1 MHGIHAARR
10 SNLRRRPRRPRIE
23 LAEHTRGK
31 IRAMV
36 SRSSSNEER
45 MPVPPQ
51 QDSVAASE
59 VSLYRNV
66 LKIKEEHSLE
76 NLGISFYDAETT
88 IQWSYNADTYFHAAS
103 TMKLA
108 VLLGVFRQVDRGEL
122 SLDSPVHVRNRFTSI
137 VNQEPYMLD
146 LGRDADPDVYGH
158 LGKTLTVRELA
169 YWMITKSSNLATNLL
184 VDVIGIQTVQLALDE
199 LDIDGVRVL
208 RGVEDQRAFEAKL
221 NNEVTANGL
230 LKMLRLI
237 ADGKAYSQQACDDM
251 LEILLDQQY
260 RSGIP
265 AGLPK
270 AARVAH
276 KTGNISTVH
285 HDAGIVYLEGRK
297 PYVLVILTQFA
308 PDQGRG
314 TAVADVSR
322 DIFNTLAGSV
332 YE

>member
-1 MHGIHAARR
+1 MAAKAQP
-10 SNLRRRPRRPRIE
+10 SDERIPM
-23 LAEHTRGK
+23 TP
-31 IRAMV
+31 
-36 SRSSSNEER
+36 ER
-45 MPVPPQ
+45 
-51 QDSVAASE
+51 DSVAASE

-66 LKIKEEHSLE
+66 LKIKRDHALE

-88 IQWSYNADTYFHAAS
+88 IQWSFNADHYFHAAS

-122 SLDSPVHVRNRFTSI
+122 QLEAPVHVRNRFTSI
-137 VNQEPYMLD
+137 VNQEPFMLD

-184 VDVIGIQTVQLALDE
+184 VDVIGIHTVQLALDE
-199 LDIDGVRVL
+199 LEIDGVRVL
-208 RGVEDQRAFEAKL
+208 RGVEDSRAFAAGL

-230 LKMLRLI
+230 VKMLRLI
-237 ADGKAYSQQACDDM
+237 ADGKAYSQQVCDEM
-251 LEILLDQQY
+251 LEIMLDQQY

-285 HDAGIVYLEGRK
+285 HDAGIVYLDGRK
-297 PYVLVILTQFA
+297 PYVLVILTQFPA
-308 PDQGRG
+308 EQGRG
-314 TAVADVSR
+314 TAVAEVSR
-322 DIFNTLAGSV
+322 DIFHTLADSV

>member
-1 MHGIHAARR
+1 MTSKPRKVEEALPAR
-10 SNLRRRPRRPRIE
+10 
-23 LAEHTRGK
+23 
-31 IRAMV
+31 
-36 SRSSSNEER
+36 
-45 MPVPPQ
+45 
-51 QDSVAASE
+51 DSVAAAE

-66 LKIKEEHSLE
+66 LKIRHEHQLE
-76 NLGISFYDAETT
+76 SLGISFFDGETT
-88 IQWSYNADTYFHAAS
+88 IQWSYNADTWFHAAS

-108 VLLGVFRQVDRGEL
+108 VLLGVFRQIDRGEVA
-122 SLDSPVHVRNRFTSI
+122 LDAPVHVRNRFTSI

-184 VDVIGIQTVQLALDE
+184 VDVVGIATIQQALDE
-199 LDIDGVRVL
+199 LEIDGVKVL
-208 RGVEDQRAFEAKL
+208 RGVEDSRAFDAGL

-230 LKMLRLI
+230 LKLLRLI
-237 ADGKAYSQQACDDM
+237 AEGKAYSQKACDDM
-251 LEILLDQQY
+251 LEILLEQQY

-285 HDAGIVYLEGRK
+285 HDAGIVYLDGRK
-297 PYVLVILTQFA
+297 PYVLVILTQFPA
-308 PDQGRG
+308 EAGRG

-322 DIFNTLAGSV
+322 DIFQTLAGSA
-332 YE
+332 YES

>member
-1 MHGIHAARR
+1 
-10 SNLRRRPRRPRIE
+10 
-23 LAEHTRGK
+23 
-31 IRAMV
+31 MV
-36 SRSSSNEER
+36 AKAHKQQER
-45 MPVPPQ
+45 MPVQPQ
-51 QDSVAASE
+51 QDSVAAAE

-66 LKIKEEHSLE
+66 VKIKNEHSLAD
-76 NLGISFYDAETT
+76 LGISFYDAETT

-122 SLDSPVHVRNRFTSI
+122 QLEAPVHVRNRFTSI
-137 VNQEPYMLD
+137 VNQEPFMLD

-169 YWMITKSSNLATNLL
+169 YWMIVRSSNLATNLL
-184 VDVIGIQTVQLALDE
+184 VDVVGIPTIQQSLDE
-199 LDIDGVRVL
+199 LEIDGIRVL
-208 RGVEDQRAFEAKL
+208 RGVEDSRAFEAGL

-230 LKMLRLI
+230 LKLLRLI
-237 ADGKAYSQQACDDM
+237 ADHRAYSEKSCAEM

-285 HDAGIVYLEGRK
+285 HDAGIVYLDGRK
-297 PYVLVILTQFA
+297 PYVLVILTAFPA
-308 PDQGRG
+308 EQGRG
-314 TAVADVSR
+314 TAVAEVSR
-322 DIFNTLAGSV
+322 DIFTTLAGSV

>member
-1 MHGIHAARR
+1 
-10 SNLRRRPRRPRIE
+10 
-23 LAEHTRGK
+23 
-31 IRAMV
+31 MV
-36 SRSSSNEER
+36 AKAQRHEER
-45 MPVPPQ
+45 MPAAPAK
-51 QDSVAASE
+51 DSVGSAE
-59 VSLYRNV
+59 ISLYRNI
-66 LKIKEEHSLE
+66 LKIKKEHDLE
-76 NLGISFYDAETT
+76 QLGISFFDAETT
-88 IQWSYNADTYFHAAS
+88 IQWSYNADEYFHAAS

-108 VLLGVFRQVDRGEL
+108 VLLGVFRQVDRGD
-122 SLDSPVHVRNRFTSI
+122 LDLHAPVHVRNRFTSI
-137 VNQEPYMLD
+137 VNQEPFMLD

-158 LGKTLTVRELA
+158 LGKTLTIRELA

-184 VDVIGIQTVQLALDE
+184 VDVVSIPTIQLALDE
-199 LDIDGVRVL
+199 LEIDGVRVL
-208 RGVEDQRAFEAKL
+208 RGVEDQRAFEAGL

-230 LKMLRLI
+230 LKLLRLI
-237 ADGKAYSQQACDDM
+237 ADGKAYSQKACDEMLDIM
-251 LEILLDQQY
+251 LEQQY

-285 HDAGIVYLEGRK
+285 HDAGIVYLEERK
-297 PYVLVILTQFA
+297 PYVLVILTQFG
-308 PDQGRG
+308 PETGRG

>member
-1 MHGIHAARR
+1 MAAEPLQAAR
-10 SNLRRRPRRPRIE
+10 
-23 LAEHTRGK
+23 
-31 IRAMV
+31 
-36 SRSSSNEER
+36 
-45 MPVPPQ
+45 
-51 QDSVAASE
+51 DSVAAAE

-66 LKIKEEHSLE
+66 MKIRRDHTLE
-76 NLGISFYDAETT
+76 NLGIAFYDAETT
-88 IQWSYNADTYFHAAS
+88 IQWSYNADHYFHAAS

-108 VLLGVFRQVDRGEL
+108 VLLGVFREIDRGGL
-122 SLDSPVHVRNRFTSI
+122 SIEAPVHVRNRFTSI
-137 VNQEPYMLD
+137 VNQEPFMLD

-184 VDVIGIQTVQLALDE
+184 VDIVGIDNIQHALDE

-208 RGVEDQRAFEAKL
+208 RGVEDQRAFEAGL

-230 LKMLRLI
+230 LKLLRLI
-237 ADGKAYSQQACDDM
+237 ADEKAYSKQACEQM
-251 LEILLDQQY
+251 LEIMLDQQY

-285 HDAGIVYLEGRK
+285 HDAGIVYLEERK

-308 PDQGRG
+308 AEQGRG
-314 TAVADVSR
+314 TAVAALSR
-322 DIFNTLAGSV
+322 DIFNTLAGTM
-332 YE
+332 YES

>member
-1 MHGIHAARR
+1 
-10 SNLRRRPRRPRIE
+10 
-23 LAEHTRGK
+23 
-31 IRAMV
+31 MV
-36 SRSSSNEER
+36 AKAQKQQER
-45 MPVPPQ
+45 MPVQPQ
-51 QDSVAASE
+51 QDSVAAAE

-66 LKIKEEHSLE
+66 LKIKQEHTLAD
-76 NLGISFYDAETT
+76 LGISFYDAETT
-88 IQWSYNADTYFHAAS
+88 IQWSYNADAYFHAAS

-122 SLDSPVHVRNRFTSI
+122 QLDAPVHVRNRFTSI
-137 VNQEPYMLD
+137 VNQEPFMLD

-169 YWMITKSSNLATNLL
+169 YWMIVRSSNLATNLL
-184 VDVIGIQTVQLALDE
+184 VDVVGIATIQQALAE
-199 LDIDGVRVL
+199 LEIDGMKVL
-208 RGVEDQRAFEAKL
+208 RGVEDSRAFDAGL

-230 LKMLRLI
+230 LKLLRLI
-237 ADGKAYSQQACDDM
+237 AEQRAYSEKACAEM

-270 AARVAH
+270 AVRVAH

-285 HDAGIVYLEGRK
+285 HDAGIVYLDGRK
-297 PYVLVILTQFA
+297 PYVLVILTSFPA
-308 PDQGRG
+308 EQGRG
-314 TAVADVSR
+314 TAVAEVSR

>member
-1 MHGIHAARR
+1 MAAKAKQK
-10 SNLRRRPRRPRIE
+10 P
-23 LAEHTRGK
+23 
-31 IRAMV
+31 
-36 SRSSSNEER
+36 ER
-45 MPVPPQ
+45 MPIPPA

-66 LKIKEEHSLE
+66 LKIKNQHGLE
-76 NLGISFYDAETT
+76 DLGISFYDAETT
-88 IQWSYNADTYFHAAS
+88 IQWSYNADEYFHAAS

-122 SLDSPVHVRNRFTSI
+122 NLDAPVHIRNRFTSI
-137 VNQEPYMLD
+137 VNQEPFMLD

-184 VDVIGIQTVQLALDE
+184 VDVVGIHTIQLSLDE
-199 LDIDGVRVL
+199 LEIDGIRVL
-208 RGVEDQRAFEAKL
+208 RGVEDQRAFETGL

-230 LKMLRLI
+230 LKLLRLI
-237 ADGKAYSQQACDDM
+237 ADGKAYSQKSCEDM
-251 LEILLDQQY
+251 LEIMLDQQY

-297 PYVLVILTQFA
+297 PYVLVILTQFG
-308 PDQGRG
+308 PESGRG

-322 DIFNTLAGSV
+322 DIFNTLAGST

>member
-1 MHGIHAARR
+1 MTVAAK
-10 SNLRRRPRRPRIE
+10 LP
-23 LAEHTRGK
+23 LA
-31 IRAMV
+31 
-36 SRSSSNEER
+36 
-45 MPVPPQ
+45 PPK
-51 QDSVAASE
+51 DSVAAAE

-66 LKIKEEHSLE
+66 RKIKEEHGLE

-88 IQWSYNADTYFHAAS
+88 IQWSYNADFYFHAAS

-108 VLLGVFRQVDRGEL
+108 VLLGVFRQVERGEL

-137 VNQEPYMLD
+137 VNQEPFMLD
-146 LGRDADPDVYGH
+146 LGSDADPDVYGH

-169 YWMITKSSNLATNLL
+169 FWMITKSSNLATNLL
-184 VDVIGIQTVQLALDE
+184 VDILGIEVIQKALDE
-199 LDIDGVRVL
+199 LDIDGIRIL
-208 RGVEDQRAFEAKL
+208 RGVEDQAAFEAGL

-230 LKMLRLI
+230 LKLLRLI
-237 ADGKAYSQQACDDM
+237 AEGKAYSKQACDEMLNIM
-251 LEILLDQQY
+251 LEQQY

-285 HDAGIVYLEGRK
+285 HDAGIVYLEERK
-297 PYVLVILTQFA
+297 PYVLVILTKFA
-308 PDQGRG
+308 AENGRG

-322 DIFNTLAGSV
+322 DIFNTLAGIT

>member
-1 MHGIHAARR
+1 MPAKT
-10 SNLRRRPRRPRIE
+10 SPK
-23 LAEHTRGK
+23 AEK
-31 IRAMV
+31 L
-36 SRSSSNEER
+36 
-45 MPVPPQ
+45 PVPPAK
-51 QDSVAASE
+51 DSVASAE

-66 LKIKEEHSLE
+66 LKIRQQHGLVD
-76 NLGISFYDAETT
+76 LGISFYDAETT
-88 IQWSYNADTYFHAAS
+88 IQWSYNADHYFHAAS

-122 SLDSPVHVRNRFTSI
+122 SLDAPVHVRNRFTSI
-137 VNQEPYMLD
+137 VNQEPFMLD

-184 VDVIGIQTVQLALDE
+184 VDVIGIHTVQLALDE
-199 LDIDGVRVL
+199 LEIDGVRVL
-208 RGVEDQRAFEAKL
+208 RGVEDQRAFDANL

-237 ADGKAYSQQACDDM
+237 AEGKAYSQKACADM

-297 PYVLVILTQFA
+297 PYVLVILTQFEA
-308 PDQGRG
+308 EQGRS

-322 DIFNTLAGSV
+322 DIFNTLAGID

>member
-1 MHGIHAARR
+1 MALKAQRAEEKVPAA
-10 SNLRRRPRRPRIE
+10 
-23 LAEHTRGK
+23 
-31 IRAMV
+31 
-36 SRSSSNEER
+36 
-45 MPVPPQ
+45 PPQ
-51 QDSVAASE
+51 RESVAASE
-59 VSLYRNV
+59 VSLYRSV
-66 LKIKEEHSLE
+66 QRIRQEHGLE

-88 IQWSYNADTYFHAAS
+88 IQWSYNADHYFHAAS

-108 VLLGVFRQVDRGEL
+108 VLLGVFRQIDRGEL
-122 SLDSPVHVRNRFTSI
+122 SLDAPVHIRNRFTSI
-137 VNQEPYMLD
+137 VNQEPFMLD

-158 LGKTLTVRELA
+158 LGRTLTVRELA

-184 VDVIGIQTVQLALDE
+184 VDVVGIPTIQQALDE
-199 LDIDGVRVL
+199 LEIDGVRVL
-208 RGVEDQRAFEAKL
+208 RGVEDQAAFQAGL

-237 ADGKAYSQQACDDM
+237 ADGKAYSQKACQDM
-251 LEILLDQQY
+251 LNIMLEQQY

-297 PYVLVILTQFA
+297 PYVLVILTQFTA
-308 PDQGRG
+308 ETGRG
-314 TAVADVSR
+314 TAVAEVSR
-322 DIFNTLAGSV
+322 DIFNALAGTN
-332 YE
+332 YESQS

>member
-1 MHGIHAARR
+1 MVAKAHATQEK
-10 SNLRRRPRRPRIE
+10 L
-23 LAEHTRGK
+23 
-31 IRAMV
+31 
-36 SRSSSNEER
+36 
-45 MPVPPQ
+45 PVPPAN
-51 QDSVAASE
+51 DSVAASE

-66 LKIKEEHSLE
+66 LKIKKEHDLE
-76 NLGISFYDAETT
+76 NLGISFFDGQST
-88 IQWSYNADTYFHAAS
+88 IQWSYNGDQYFHAAS

-108 VLLGVFRQVDRGEL
+108 VLLAVFRQVDRGEL
-122 SLDSPVHVRNRFTSI
+122 KIDAPVHVRNRFTSI
-137 VNQEPYMLD
+137 VNQQPFMLD

-158 LGKTLTVRELA
+158 LGKTLSVKELA

-184 VDVIGIQTVQLALDE
+184 VDVVGIQTIQLALDE
-199 LDIDGVRVL
+199 MEIDGVRVL
-208 RGVEDQRAFEAKL
+208 RGVEDQAAFEAGL

-230 LKMLRLI
+230 LKLLRLI
-237 ADGKAYSQQACDDM
+237 ADGRAYSKQASDEMLAIM
-251 LEILLDQQY
+251 LEQQY

-285 HDAGIVYLEGRK
+285 HDAGIVFVEGRK
-297 PYVLVILTQFA
+297 PYVLVILTQFPA
-308 PDQGRG
+308 ETGRG

-322 DIFNTLAGSV
+322 DIYHTLAGMM

>member
-1 MHGIHAARR
+1 
-10 SNLRRRPRRPRIE
+10 
-23 LAEHTRGK
+23 
-31 IRAMV
+31 MV
-36 SRSSSNEER
+36 AKAQREER
-45 MPVPPQ
+45 LPARSER
-51 QDSVAASE
+51 DSVAAAE

-66 LKIKEEHSLE
+66 LRIRQEHTLE

-88 IQWSYNADTYFHAAS
+88 IQWSYNADHYFHAAS

-122 SLDSPVHVRNRFTSI
+122 QLDAPVHVRNRFTSI
-137 VNQEPYMLD
+137 VNQETFMLD
-146 LGRDADPDVYGH
+146 LRRDADPDVYGH

-184 VDVIGIQTVQLALDE
+184 VEVIGIDTIQQSLDE
-199 LDIDGVRVL
+199 LEVDGVKVL
-208 RGVEDQRAFEAKL
+208 RGVEDSRAFDAGL

-230 LKMLRLI
+230 LKLLRLI
-237 ADGKAYSQQACDDM
+237 ADGKAYSQKSCDEM
-251 LEILLDQQY
+251 LDILLDQQY

-285 HDAGIVYLEGRK
+285 HDAGIVYLDGRK

-308 PDQGRG
+308 AEQGRG

-322 DIFNTLAGSV
+322 DIFNTLAGNI

>member
-1 MHGIHAARR
+1 MVAKAPAA
-10 SNLRRRPRRPRIE
+10 E
-23 LAEHTRGK
+23 TRLPIASAK
-31 IRAMV
+31 
-36 SRSSSNEER
+36 
-45 MPVPPQ
+45 
-51 QDSVAASE
+51 DTVASAE
-59 VSLYRNV
+59 VSLYRYL
-66 LKIKEEHSLE
+66 LKIKSDHTLE
-76 NLGISFYDAETT
+76 TLGISFYDAETT
-88 IQWSYNADTYFHAAS
+88 VQWSYNADAWFHAAS

-122 SLDSPVHVRNRFTSI
+122 ALDAPVHVRNRFTSI
-137 VNQEPYMLD
+137 VNQEPFMLD

-158 LGKTLTVRELA
+158 LGKTLTVKELA

-184 VDVIGIQTVQLALDE
+184 VDVVGIPTIQHALDE
-199 LDIDGVRVL
+199 LEIDGIKVL
-208 RGVEDQRAFEAKL
+208 RGVEDQRAFEAGI
-221 NNEVTANGL
+221 NNEVTAHGL
-230 LKMLRLI
+230 LKLLRLI
-237 ADGKAYSQQACDDM
+237 AEGKAYSENACGEM

-285 HDAGIVYLEGRK
+285 HDAGIVYLDGRK
-297 PYVLVILTQFA
+297 PYVLVILTQFPA
-308 PDQGRG
+308 EQGRG

-332 YE
+332 YEP

>member
-1 MHGIHAARR
+1 MT
-10 SNLRRRPRRPRIE
+10 S
-23 LAEHTRGK
+23 
-31 IRAMV
+31 RAQQQT
-36 SRSSSNEER
+36 EER
-45 MPVPPQ
+45 MPIPPEK
-51 QDSVAASE
+51 DSVAASE

-66 LKIKEEHSLE
+66 LKIKRDHDLV

-88 IQWSYNADTYFHAAS
+88 IQWSYNADHYFHAAS

-108 VLLGVFRQVDRGEL
+108 VLLGVFRQIARGEL
-122 SLDSPVHVRNRFTSI
+122 TLEAPVHVRNRFTSI
-137 VNQEPYMLD
+137 VNQEPFMLD

-158 LGKTLTVRELA
+158 LGRTMTVRELA

-184 VDVIGIQTVQLALDE
+184 VDVIGIPTIQLALDE
-199 LDIDGVRVL
+199 LEIDGVRVL
-208 RGVEDQRAFEAKL
+208 RGVEDQRAFEAGL
-221 NNEVTANGL
+221 NNEVTAHGL

-237 ADGKAYSQQACDDM
+237 ADGKAYSQEVCDEM
-251 LEILLDQQY
+251 LEIMLAQQF

-285 HDAGIVYLEGRK
+285 HDAGIVYLDGRK
-297 PYVLVILTQFA
+297 PYVLVILTQFK
-308 PDQGRG
+308 PEQGRG

>member
-1 MHGIHAARR
+1 
-10 SNLRRRPRRPRIE
+10 
-23 LAEHTRGK
+23 
-31 IRAMV
+31 
-36 SRSSSNEER
+36 
-45 MPVPPQ
+45 MPVQ
-51 QDSVAASE
+51 TSAKDSVAAAE

-66 LKIKEEHSLE
+66 LKIRQQHGLVD
-76 NLGISFYDAETT
+76 LGISFYDAETT
-88 IQWSYNADTYFHAAS
+88 IQWSYNADHYFHAAS

-122 SLDSPVHVRNRFTSI
+122 SLDAPVHVRNRFTSI
-137 VNQEPYMLD
+137 VNQEPFMLD

-184 VDVIGIQTVQLALDE
+184 FDVIGIHTVQLALDE
-199 LDIDGVRVL
+199 LDIDGMRVL
-208 RGVEDQRAFEAKL
+208 RGVEDQRAFEASL
-221 NNEVTANGL
+221 NNETTANGL
-230 LKMLRLI
+230 LKLLRLI
-237 ADGKAYSQQACDDM
+237 AEGKAYSQKACDDM

-297 PYVLVILTQFA
+297 PYVLVILTQFEA
-308 PDQGRG
+308 EQGRS

-322 DIFNTLAGSV
+322 DIFNTLAGIAD
-332 YE
+332 E

>member
-1 MHGIHAARR
+1 MVAKAQHHDE
-10 SNLRRRPRRPRIE
+10 RIPV
-23 LAEHTRGK
+23 APGK
-31 IRAMV
+31 
-36 SRSSSNEER
+36 
-45 MPVPPQ
+45 
-51 QDSVAASE
+51 DSVGSSE

-66 LKIKEEHSLE
+66 LKIKKEHDLDD
-76 NLGISFYDAETT
+76 LGISFYDAETT
-88 IQWSYNADTYFHAAS
+88 IQWSYNADDYFHAAS

-108 VLLGVFRQVDRGEL
+108 VLLGVFRQVDRGD
-122 SLDSPVHVRNRFTSI
+122 LDLHAPVHVRNRFTSI
-137 VNQEPYMLD
+137 VNQEPFMLD

-158 LGKTLTVRELA
+158 LGKTMTVRDLA

-184 VDVIGIQTVQLALDE
+184 VDVINIKTVQLALDE

-208 RGVEDQRAFEAKL
+208 RGVEDSRAFDAGL
-221 NNEVTANGL
+221 NNEVTAHGL

-237 ADGKAYSQQACDDM
+237 ADGKAYSQKVCDEM
-251 LEILLDQQY
+251 LEIMLDQQY

-285 HDAGIVYLEGRK
+285 HDAGIVYLEDRK
-297 PYVLVILTQFA
+297 PYVLVILTQFE
-308 PDQGRG
+308 PEQGRG

>member
-1 MHGIHAARR
+1 MPQNSTQAKAR
-10 SNLRRRPRRPRIE
+10 
-23 LAEHTRGK
+23 
-31 IRAMV
+31 
-36 SRSSSNEER
+36 
-45 MPVPPQ
+45 PPIPPAK
-51 QDSVAASE
+51 DSVASAE

-66 LKIKEEHSLE
+66 LRIKDEHSLVD
-76 NLGISFYDAETT
+76 LGISFYDAETT
-88 IQWSYNADTYFHAAS
+88 IQWSYNADQYFHAAS

-122 SLDSPVHVRNRFTSI
+122 ALDAPVHVRNRFTSI
-137 VNQEPYMLD
+137 VNREPFMLD

-184 VDVIGIQTVQLALDE
+184 VDVVGINIVQLALDE
-199 LDIDGVRVL
+199 LEIDGIRVL
-208 RGVEDQRAFEAKL
+208 RGVEDQRAFEANL

-237 ADGKAYSQQACDDM
+237 ADGKAYSQKACDDM
-251 LEILLDQQY
+251 LEIMLDQQY

-297 PYVLVILTQFA
+297 PYVLVILTRFSA
-308 PDQGRG
+308 DQGRG

-322 DIFNTLAGSV
+322 DIFTTLAETMNGSAD
-332 YE
+332 E

>member
-1 MHGIHAARR
+1 MAAKAQQT
-10 SNLRRRPRRPRIE
+10 
-23 LAEHTRGK
+23 AERLP
-31 IRAMV
+31 I
-36 SRSSSNEER
+36 
-45 MPVPPQ
+45 PPAK
-51 QDSVAASE
+51 DSVASAE
-59 VSLYRNV
+59 VSLYRNL
-66 LKIKEEHSLE
+66 LKIKRDHTLDD
-76 NLGISFYDAETT
+76 LGIGFYDAETT
-88 IQWSYNADTYFHAAS
+88 VQWSYNGDDYFHAAS

-108 VLLGVFRQVDRGEL
+108 VLLGVFRQVERGEL
-122 SLDSPVHVRNRFTSI
+122 ALDAPVHVRNRFTSI
-137 VNQEPYMLD
+137 VNQEPFMLD

-158 LGKTLTVRELA
+158 LGKTLSVKELA

-184 VDVIGIQTVQLALDE
+184 VDVIGIHTVQLALDE

-208 RGVEDQRAFEAKL
+208 RGVEDQRAFENNL

-237 ADGKAYSQQACDDM
+237 ADGKAYSQKSCDEM
-251 LEILLDQQY
+251 LEIMLDQQY

-297 PYVLVILTQFA
+297 PYVLVILTAFSPEA
-308 PDQGRG
+308 GRG

-322 DIFNTLAGSV
+322 DIFNTLAGSD